1 MSTLDP
7 PENRAFAPADP
18 GFLVSVAA
26 LAFLALGL
34 EAVADGTV
42 LMVTGE
48 IPAVYPLGWQVLVW
62 LCLAAL
68 WLGVQRG
75 LVAWMRHRAADPA
88 LGEAPAPGTAAHG
101 TAARET
107 VPPDA
112 SDPVADHRT
121 TTTALVLFVA
131 AVLLGVILP
140 VFLVGQW
147 RVPPI
152 QRYLDLYAV
161 YGGGAWLG
169 MVGYAAYHVGRSLLL
184 ALVLVVAQRAA
195 QLRWPSSRLV
205 RAAPVGGVVLGV
217 LLALPGLLLGGVPSA
232 LTALVCCTLLGG
244 VHNLT
249 GRSLRW
255 TAPATVAVLLF
266 V

>member
-18 GFLVSVAA
+18 GFLVSIGA

-88 LGEAPAPGTAAHG
+88 LAETAAQESAAQE
-101 TAARET
+101 TAVQE
-107 VPPDA
+107 A
-112 SDPVADHRT
+112 SDPAADHRA
-121 TTTALVLFVA
+121 TTTAFVMFVA

-161 YGGGAWLG
+161 YGGTAWLG

-205 RAAPVGGVVLGV
+205 RAAPVGGLVLGA
-217 LLALPGLLLGGVPSA
+217 LLALPGLLLGGAPSA

-255 TAPATVAVLLF
+255 TAPAAVAVLLF